1 MQITMQ
7 AFGWRLM
14 IDRVERP
21 RREARPRRGHA
32 APCAETRAA
41 RLRRDELLKGSYNY
55 QREFFLHGG
64 GMF

>member
-32 APCAETRAA
+32 APRAFAATNFSRALTTTSGNSSFTAEGCS
-41 RLRRDELLKGSYNY
+41 EKGGLS
-55 QREFFLHGG
+55 
-64 GMF
+64 